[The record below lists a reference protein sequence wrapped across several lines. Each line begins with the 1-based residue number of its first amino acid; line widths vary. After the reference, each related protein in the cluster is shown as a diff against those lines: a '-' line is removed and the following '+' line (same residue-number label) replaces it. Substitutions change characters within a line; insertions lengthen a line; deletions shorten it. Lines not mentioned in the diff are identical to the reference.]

1 MLSSVRRAMVSGRRA
16 LSTGLVAESGG
27 KHVPFGEAGTGAYTA
42 LTKGCFDVIGGCEA
56 LATVAVDR
64 ALAARQA
71 QGTVGSPFTIADFGT
86 ADCGTSL
93 PLLRT
98 LVAHVRAA
106 DAGAPIV
113 VAYEDQA
120 QNDWASVFHLAQG
133 SLPNGPPTYLDG
145 SVDNVYVL
153 ASGTSFY
160 HQCLPPASVDF
171 SFSATAMHWL
181 TRLPCTIPDAL
192 HSACTS
198 DAAALAAF
206 EAQAAVDWE
215 RIMLMRAA
223 ELKPGGQMVVANF
236 AKDGDGCFL
245 GHTPHRVTH
254 SMHHTFSELW
264 REVAGDVVHAA
275 TNFPNQYRSLEA
287 CRLPFAP
294 TGGKAH
300 AAGLRLLSA
309 HTAIVP
315 CPFRAEWLDGTS
327 TAAVAGD
334 AAAHAAAFVPT
345 TRTTSALT

>member
-1 MLSSVRRAMVSGRRA
+1 MATMLSTVRRAAVSSCRA

-56 LATVAVDR
+56 LATLAVDR

-71 QGTVGSPFTIADFGT
+71 QGTVGSTFTIADFGT
-86 ADCGTSL
+86 ADGGTSL

-106 DAGAPIV
+106 DPGAPIV

-120 QNDWASVFHLAQG
+120 QNDWASVFHLTQG

-160 HQCLPPASVDF
+160 NQCLPPASVDF

-181 TRLPCTIPDAL
+181 TQLPCAIPDAL

-198 DAAALAAF
+198 DAAALTAF

-223 ELKPGGQMVVANF
+223 ELKPGGQMPT
-236 AKDGDGCFL
+236 L
-245 GHTPHRVTH
+245 TLILILTLTLIPTPTL
-254 SMHHTFSELW
+254 TL
-264 REVAGDVVHAA
+264 A
-275 TNFPNQYRSLEA
+275 L
-287 CRLPFAP
+287 
-294 TGGKAH
+294 
-300 AAGLRLLSA
+300 
-309 HTAIVP
+309 
-315 CPFRAEWLDGTS
+315 TS
-327 TAAVAGD
+327 TR
-334 AAAHAAAFVPT
+334 
-345 TRTTSALT
+345 TRTRRADGGC

>member
-1 MLSSVRRAMVSGRRA
+1 MEPGLDMLRGGAASYSPDIHPRPDSKEIERASDTEGEAAVKTVATHTMLSTVRRAVVSSRRA

-27 KHVPFGEAGTGAYTA
+27 KHVPFGEAGTGAYTQ

-56 LATVAVDR
+56 LATLAVDR

-71 QGTVGSPFTIADFGT
+71 QGTVGSTFTIADFGT
-86 ADCGTSL
+86 ADGGTSL

-106 DAGAPIV
+106 DPVAPIV

-120 QNDWASVFHLAQG
+120 QNDWASVFHLTQG

-160 HQCLPPASVDF
+160 NQCLPPASVDF

-181 TRLPCTIPDAL
+181 TQLPCEIPDAL
-192 HSACTS
+192 HSACSS
-198 DAAALAAF
+198 DTAALAAF

-223 ELKPGGQMVVANF
+223 ELKPGAAQANPNPNLNPNPDPEPDPDSD
-236 AKDGDGCFL
+236 ADPDL
-245 GHTPHRVTH
+245 
-254 SMHHTFSELW
+254 
-264 REVAGDVVHAA
+264 D
-275 TNFPNQYRSLEA
+275 PNQAGRWWWLTSP
-287 CRLPFAP
+287 R
-294 TGGKAH
+294 TRR
-300 AAGLRLLSA
+300 AASSGTRR
-309 HTAIVP
+309 TA
-315 CPFRAEWLDGTS
+315 
-327 TAAVAGD
+327 
-334 AAAHAAAFVPT
+334 
-345 TRTTSALT
+345 

>member
-1 MLSSVRRAMVSGRRA
+1 MLSTVRRAVVSSRRA

-27 KHVPFGEAGTGAYTA
+27 KHVPFGEAGTGAYTQ

-56 LATVAVDR
+56 LATLAVDR

-71 QGTVGSPFTIADFGT
+71 QGTVGSTFTIADFGT
-86 ADCGTSL
+86 ADGGTSL

-106 DAGAPIV
+106 DPGAPIV

-120 QNDWASVFHLAQG
+120 QNDWASVFHLTQG

-160 HQCLPPASVDF
+160 NQCLPPASVDF

-181 TRLPCTIPDAL
+181 TQLPCGIPDAL
-192 HSACTS
+192 HSACSS
-198 DAAALAAF
+198 DTAALAAF

-223 ELKPGGQMVVANF
+223 ELKPGAAQANPNLNLNPNR
-236 AKDGDGCFL
+236 DPDPD
-245 GHTPHRVTH
+245 PHSTADPD
-254 SMHHTFSELW
+254 L
-264 REVAGDVVHAA
+264 D
-275 TNFPNQYRSLEA
+275 PNQAGRWWWLTSP
-287 CRLPFAP
+287 R
-294 TGGKAH
+294 TRR
-300 AAGLRLLSA
+300 AASSGTRR
-309 HTAIVP
+309 TA
-315 CPFRAEWLDGTS
+315 
-327 TAAVAGD
+327 
-334 AAAHAAAFVPT
+334 
-345 TRTTSALT
+345 